1 MMKKKKEPDTKKE
14 KRISEMKMVSL
25 IPECFQRLNDLKWRD
40 INDVLVRNH
49 FLVQDLEESLEKLR
63 KSKNNPE
70 KNKIQ
75 VNLISSGLRD
85 LKEEIEDM
93 YEQEKET
100 KNLNE
105 IENIV
110 ENILEF
116 NK

>member
-1 MMKKKKEPDTKKE
+1 MKKKEPDTKKE
-14 KRISEMKMVSL
+14 KRISEMKIASL
-25 IPECFQRLNDLKWRD
+25 IPESFQRLIDLKWRD
-40 INDVLVRNH
+40 INDVFVRNH
-49 FLVQDLEESLEKLR
+49 FLVHNLEELLEKLR

-75 VNLISSGLRD
+75 VNLISSGLRY

-116 NK
+116 NR